1 MKAVHVL
8 VATLVAQWGALE
20 AAPVA
25 KVVSMIS
32 ELQAQITKE
41 GEVAKAQYAELV
53 ETCEDRSRNLGFEI
67 KTGNTEV
74 ESLKARIEKEA
85 GTIASL
91 NTKVERLAGSLA
103 TNHADLK
110 AATHIRTVEAEN
122 FAAEEKELVETV
134 DVLGR
139 ATNILEREMSKGGAA
154 MVQLHN
160 SGSLL
165 QGLDVLV
172 RASMIGTSDASR
184 LTALLQ
190 QSQKAQDADD
200 DQAPG
205 APAGAAY
212 ESQSG
217 GIVDILQDLAEKAEA
232 QLADLR
238 QKEIAAR
245 HNFATLKQ
253 SLEDEIKFST
263 EDMADAK
270 KGIAE
275 SSEISASAQGDL
287 DVTSKEVAEDTRA
300 REKVIHTCETS
311 AATYAAETKSRD
323 EELQTLAQAKAAIIE
338 ATGGAALEQAS
349 FIQLARARMSSK
361 QVLHSYEAVHLV
373 RNLANQ
379 QRSKSL
385 AQLASQMS
393 AAMQSSGAFDK
404 VKGLISAMIARLE
417 KEAGADATKKA
428 YCDKELAESNE
439 KKTDKTNEIEK
450 ISTRIDRA
458 AAASA
463 QLKEEVAALQSELA
477 KLAKTQAAMDNLR
490 REQKAAFDAAQA
502 ELQKGITGLRQALKI
517 LNDYYGVDGKAHEA
531 AEGSASGIISLLET
545 CEADFSKNLAQIT
558 GDEEAAAS
566 AYESGT
572 KENEIDQTMKE
583 QSVKYKVKDSK
594 SLDKTLAELTSDRN
608 GVQAEL
614 DAVSEYLSKIEAA
627 CIAKAETFAA
637 RAARFA
643 AEIAGLKDA
652 LQILESETSLVQTA
666 ADRKTLRGTR

>member
-1 MKAVHVL
+1 M
-8 VATLVAQWGALE
+8 
-20 AAPVA
+20 
-25 KVVSMIS
+25 
-32 ELQAQITKE
+32 
-41 GEVAKAQYAELV
+41 
-53 ETCEDRSRNLGFEI
+53 
-67 KTGNTEV
+67 
-74 ESLKARIEKEA
+74 
-85 GTIASL
+85 
-91 NTKVERLAGSLA
+91 
-103 TNHADLK
+103 
-110 AATHIRTVEAEN
+110 
-122 FAAEEKELVETV
+122 
-134 DVLGR
+134 
-139 ATNILEREMSKGGAA
+139 
-154 MVQLHN
+154 
-160 SGSLL
+160 
-165 QGLDVLV
+165 
-172 RASMIGTSDASR
+172 
-184 LTALLQ
+184 
-190 QSQKAQDADD
+190 
-200 DQAPG
+200 
-205 APAGAAY
+205 
-212 ESQSG
+212 
-217 GIVDILQDLAEKAEA
+217 
-232 QLADLR
+232 
-238 QKEIAAR
+238 
-245 HNFATLKQ
+245 Q

-263 EDMADAK
+263 ADLEDAK

-361 QVLHSYEAVHLV
+361 RDLHSYEAVRLV

-463 QLKEEVAALQSELA
+463 QLKEEVVALQSELA

-545 CEADFSKNLAQIT
+545 CEADFSKNLA
-558 GDEEAAAS
+558 
-566 AYESGT
+566 
-572 KENEIDQTMKE
+572 QTMKE

>member
-1 MKAVHVL
+1 M
-8 VATLVAQWGALE
+8 
-20 AAPVA
+20 
-25 KVVSMIS
+25 
-32 ELQAQITKE
+32 
-41 GEVAKAQYAELV
+41 
-53 ETCEDRSRNLGFEI
+53 
-67 KTGNTEV
+67 
-74 ESLKARIEKEA
+74 
-85 GTIASL
+85 
-91 NTKVERLAGSLA
+91 
-103 TNHADLK
+103 
-110 AATHIRTVEAEN
+110 
-122 FAAEEKELVETV
+122 
-134 DVLGR
+134 
-139 ATNILEREMSKGGAA
+139 
-154 MVQLHN
+154 
-160 SGSLL
+160 
-165 QGLDVLV
+165 
-172 RASMIGTSDASR
+172 
-184 LTALLQ
+184 
-190 QSQKAQDADD
+190 
-200 DQAPG
+200 
-205 APAGAAY
+205 
-212 ESQSG
+212 
-217 GIVDILQDLAEKAEA
+217 
-232 QLADLR
+232 
-238 QKEIAAR
+238 
-245 HNFATLKQ
+245 Q

-311 AATYAAETKSRD
+311 AATYAAETKSRE
-323 EELQTLAQAKAAIIE
+323 EELQTLAQAKAVITE

-349 FIQLARARMSSK
+349 FIQLARSK
-361 QVLHSYEAVHLV
+361 QDLHSYEAVHLV

-490 REQKAAFDAAQA
+490 REQRAAFDAAQA

-558 GDEEAAAS
+558 GDEEAAAA